1 MTSKKRIY
9 GIEDVINAMSI
20 GQTPSLI
27 TTVEDIQAIRKGILK
42 GLKHLMDDLD
52 DERPIECKVD
62 EALVVELE
70 SRWAYKTVGI
80 WR

>member
-1 MTSKKRIY
+1 MPLKKTGL
-9 GIEDVINAMSI
+9 GIEELIDELNTTP
-20 GQTPSLI
+20 TPSLI
-27 TTVEDIQAIRKGILK
+27 TKPKDIQEIRKGVLK
-42 GLKHLMDDLD
+42 RLKELTDDKD